1 MLAGERSFA
10 YNRLNQLTEIIATDH
25 TAEHT
30 FTTTT
35 TYEYNAD
42 GERTREIT
50 AYFGGGQKVNDFVYG
65 KTTGGDMTLT
75 RGYDPKRDDT
85 WFSQLNRALENG
97 EECLYTV
104 TQTPVTTTGT
114 TYGKTTTWPNIPV
127 KSLKHMDS
135 TAGSEADAGMI
146 EIVFATRGPGAS

>member
-1 MLAGERSFA
+1 M
-10 YNRLNQLTEIIATDH
+10 ATIGAAQANVQITGGKIRIPAMWD
-25 TAEHT
+25 TREG
-30 FTTTT
+30 
-35 TYEYNAD
+35 

-50 AYFGGGQKVNDFVYG
+50 AYFAGGQKQNDFVYG

-135 TAGSEADAGMI
+135 KAGSEADAGMV